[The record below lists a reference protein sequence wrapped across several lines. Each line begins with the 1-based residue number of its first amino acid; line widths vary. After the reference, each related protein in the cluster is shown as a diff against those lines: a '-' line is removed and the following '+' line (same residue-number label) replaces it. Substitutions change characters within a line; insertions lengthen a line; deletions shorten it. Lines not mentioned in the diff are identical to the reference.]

1 MTAPTTRPSSSLVM
15 RRVLVWGAILAA
27 GIAVVAAPLGF
38 LAAGTPGLVGG
49 LLGAAMGLV
58 FMGATAGSILIAN
71 RFASSDAYPA
81 VFLGVVMGG
90 WLLKL
95 VLFLIVTV
103 LLRDQPWLEPS
114 VLGLTLIVVVIGS
127 LVVDVLVTVKG
138 RMPVVSDLPPHRRVD

>member
-1 MTAPTTRPSSSLVM
+1 MTASTRPSSSIVM
-15 RRVLVWGAILAA
+15 SRVLLWGAVLAG
-27 GIAVVAAPLGF
+27 GIAVVAAPLGY
-38 LAAGTPGLVGG
+38 AVAGVPGLVGG

-58 FMGATAGSILIAN
+58 FMGATALSILVAN

-90 WLLKL
+90 WLVKL

-114 VLGLTLIVVVIGS
+114 VLGLTLIVVVVGS

-138 RMPVVSDLPPHRRVD
+138 RMPAVTDLPPSRRID